1 MEYEIYAKDQVT
13 WGGRTYARFL
23 LGGGGPEYGML
34 DYEGSWYKYSRDW
47 FQPPTITPY
56 MGTVTFE
63 NGNMILT
70 PYKSE
75 TVDYQPIS

>member
-13 WGGRTYARFL
+13 WGGRTYTRFI
-23 LGGGGPEYGML
+23 LGDEPEYGML
-34 DYEGSWYKYSRDW
+34 DYEGYWFKYSREW
-47 FQPPTITPY
+47 FKPTVTPY

-70 PYKSE
+70 PYQS
-75 TVDYQPIS
+75 VDYQPIS